1 MVALLNALHIKQYH
15 KYHEKVRGIISQM
28 RSGLSA
34 SAQNIAI
41 KTATKSKP
49 RLLVCAPSNAAVD
62 NIILKIMQSGFVDG
76 GGMRY
81 NPSMIRVGS
90 GHSEAVKDVALE
102 RKVEGLLKETLE
114 PIKLRSTINAY
125 RMELDRCK
133 TEITK
138 CQRRLAAIENATPY
152 ALPKHW
158 EIRCDEK
165 TFENSGRIYF
175 VNHLEKS
182 TSFNLPPPPSK
193 YYVFILNFSRCI
205 MFDAFRF
212 VAFRIRR
219 KGL

>member
-15 KYHEKVRGIISQM
+15 KYHEKVRDIISQM
-28 RSGLSA
+28 RSGLSV
-34 SAQNIAI
+34 SAQNNAI
-41 KTATKSKP
+41 KMATKSKP

-76 GGMRY
+76 SGMRY

-90 GHSEAVKDVALE
+90 GQSEAVKDVALE
-102 RKVEGLLKETLE
+102 LKVENILE
-114 PIKLRSTINAY
+114 ELAEPGKLQNIINAY
-125 RMELDRCK
+125 RLELERHR

-138 CQRRLAAIENATPY
+138 CQRRLTAIENATPY

-175 VNHLEKS
+175 VNHREK
-182 TSFNLPPPPSK
+182 TTTFNLPPPPSK
-193 YYVFILNFSRCI
+193 CAYFILFIFFKAIKS
-205 MFDAFRF
+205 
-212 VAFRIRR
+212 
-219 KGL
+219 